1 MTKTKLK
8 PQTPVRST
16 RLVGQPTVLKDID
29 TGWQKLPGGRM
40 RLQIKQ
46 IEWSVTEKR
55 SKLPN
60 AKLTGREQPPA
71 VSLSKPN

>member
-1 MTKTKLK
+1 MRKKITKTRNSRPLD
-8 PQTPVRST
+8 

-29 TGWQKLPGGRM
+29 TGWQTLPGGRM

-60 AKLTGREQPPA
+60 
-71 VSLSKPN
+71 SKI